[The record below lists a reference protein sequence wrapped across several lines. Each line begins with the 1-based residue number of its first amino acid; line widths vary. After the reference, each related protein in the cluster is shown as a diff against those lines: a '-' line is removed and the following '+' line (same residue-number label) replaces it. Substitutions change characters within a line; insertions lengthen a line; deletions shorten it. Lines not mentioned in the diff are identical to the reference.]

1 MTLFRPQC
9 SRYERHFAIGVPKR
23 NRRPDA
29 APLRHSD
36 SLGSERSILYSK
48 RRAEVCIVEP
58 VRNRPITSAPHH
70 WLKVASVP
78 MTVLVFGHR
87 NPDTDAICSAIAYAD
102 LLQQTTRPEAIAAS
116 CGTPNKR
123 TEYLLRRAKVAPP
136 RLVMDVRPEVE
147 DVCQRNVTTA
157 SYGDVFY
164 EVYQRM
170 KEHDLRAIPV
180 IDDQRKVIGVLSLLQ
195 LMDLIFR
202 DDRDPLKTRTVRTSL
217 SKICEIIGGTFQHSI
232 EPAQHDELLVMVG
245 AMSAGGFTERMQR
258 FPAERLLVVSGDRP
272 TIQLPAIE
280 HGVRALVVTGG
291 YSLSSG
297 LVQLA
302 QARNVAV
309 IQSPFDTATTT
320 MRIKSAQFIDSAV
333 DKTYISLYAKQPVD
347 EARAIVEN
355 SNEPIFPVV
364 NDSGTLVGVLSKS
377 DLVNPPKPRLILVD
391 HNELS
396 QAVNGADEADIIE
409 VLDHHRLGG
418 GLKSTQP
425 IRFINEP
432 VGSTCTLVARQFRA
446 WGIMP
451 KPGIALCMAAGIIS
465 DTLFLRSPTTT
476 DVDRDILKWL
486 RGFVEI
492 DLEEYAK
499 EFFEIGSALRTCTA
513 EEVVREDCKE
523 FVEHGIRFS
532 ISQIEEI
539 GFDLFWDRKD
549 DLRTALEAMA
559 ESCKLEFSA
568 LLVTDVVSNGSL
580 LLLSHESEEWDE
592 INYPRLDRNLYQ
604 LDNVVSRKKQLLPLI
619 AQLIE
624 TSQRH

>member
-1 MTLFRPQC
+1 M
-9 SRYERHFAIGVPKR
+9 S
-23 NRRPDA
+23 
-29 APLRHSD
+29 
-36 SLGSERSILYSK
+36 
-48 RRAEVCIVEP
+48 
-58 VRNRPITSAPHH
+58 
-70 WLKVASVP
+70 
-78 MTVLVFGHR
+78 VLVFGHK

-102 LLQQTTRPEAIAAS
+102 LLQQTSRPDAIAAC

-123 TEYLLRRAKVAPP
+123 TEYVLKRARVTAP
-136 RLVMDVRPEVE
+136 RIVMDVRPEVE
-147 DVCQRNVTTA
+147 DVCQLVCETA
-157 SYGDVFY
+157 KYGDVFY

-170 KEHDLRAIPV
+170 KERDVRAIPIV
-180 IDDQRKVIGVLSLLQ
+180 NDDNKVVGVLSLLQ
-195 LMDLIFR
+195 LMDLIFQ
-202 DDRDPLKTRTVRTSL
+202 DDGDPLKTRTVKTSL
-217 SKICEIIGGTFQHSI
+217 QKICEVLGGEFQHSI
-232 EPAQHDELLVMVG
+232 QPTQHDELLVMVG
-245 AMSAGGFTERMQR
+245 AMSAGGFTERMQK
-258 FPAERLLVVSGDRP
+258 FPAERLIVVSGDRP

-297 LVQLA
+297 LVQLS

-309 IQSPFDTATTT
+309 IRSPYDTATTT
-320 MRIKSAQFIDSAV
+320 MRIKSSQFIDSAI
-333 DKTYISLYAKQPVD
+333 DTHFLSLSSKLPTV
-347 EARAIVEN
+347 
-355 SNEPIFPVV
+355 EPIFPVV
-364 NDSGTLVGVLSKS
+364 NDAGTLVGVLSKS
-377 DLVNPPKPRLILVD
+377 DLVNPPKPKLILVD

-396 QAVNGADEADIIE
+396 QAVNGADEADILE

-446 WGIMP
+446 AGLTP
-451 KPGIALCMAAGIIS
+451 TPGIALCMASGIIS

-476 DVDRDILKWL
+476 DVDRDVLQWLK
-486 RGFVEI
+486 GICDV

-499 EFFEIGSALRTCTA
+499 EFFEIGSALRTCTPS
-513 EEVVREDCKE
+513 EVVREDCKE
-523 FVEHGIRFS
+523 FTEHGQRFS

-549 DLRTALEAMA
+549 ELRAALERLAA
-559 ESCKLEFSA
+559 DQRLDFSA

-604 LDNVVSRKKQLLPLI
+604 LDEVVSRKKQLLPLI
-619 AQLIE
+619 AQLID
-624 TSQRH
+624 SARNR